1 MEKNNPLE
9 REALKDAVQSAI
21 ASNSIEGIQLSPESL
36 AILKRV
42 ADGEI
47 STEEARQ
54 MMLQQIEVWKKEY
67 PDCFWQGEII
77 ADPNDPYV
85 YAGTNILINKF
96 GIIDP
101 GFLMEVEGFFVTTRI
116 IELRINSTK
125 GV

>member
-1 MEKNNPLE
+1 MENNPLK
-9 REALKDAVQSAI
+9 RKALKEAVQSAI
-21 ASNSIEGIQLSPESL
+21 ASNAIEGIQLSPESL
-36 AILKRV
+36 AILNRV

-54 MMLQQIEVWKKEY
+54 IMKQQIEVWKKEY

-85 YAGTNILINKF
+85 YAGTDILINKF

-101 GFLMEVEGFFVTTRI
+101 KLLMEVEGFFATTRLI
-116 IELRINSTK
+116 KLRMNL
-125 GV
+125 

>member
-1 MEKNNPLE
+1 M
-9 REALKDAVQSAI
+9 
-21 ASNSIEGIQLSPESL
+21 
-36 AILKRV
+36 

-54 MMLQQIEVWKKEY
+54 TMLQQIEVWKIEY

-85 YAGTNILINKF
+85 YAGTDILINKF

-101 GFLMEVEGFFVTTRI
+101 RFLMEVEGFFVTTRI
-116 IELRINSTK
+116 IELRMNSTK